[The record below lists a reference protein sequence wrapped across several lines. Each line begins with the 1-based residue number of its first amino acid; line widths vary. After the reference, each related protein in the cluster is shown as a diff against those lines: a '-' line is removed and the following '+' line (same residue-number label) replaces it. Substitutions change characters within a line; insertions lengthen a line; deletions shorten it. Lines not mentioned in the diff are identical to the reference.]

1 MKKIYRLKKN
11 HEIASI
17 VLKRQRVSSEHFVVY
32 YLYNKENEDKINEI
46 NTKVAISVSKKYG
59 KAFERNKAKR
69 QVREIIRPSLSLFN
83 NKKIVIVIKTNSKGI
98 KFDSLKEE
106 LLILMK
112 KVSKKGEKNE
122 QKNN

>member
-1 MKKIYRLKKN
+1 MKKVYRLKKN

-32 YLYNKENEDKINEI
+32 FLSNKEDLENEI
-46 NTKVAISVSKKYG
+46 NAKVAISVSKKYG

-69 QVREIIRPSLSLFN
+69 QVREIVRPSLSLLK
-83 NKKIVIVIKTNSKGI
+83 NKKVVIVVKTNSKDV
-98 KFDSLKEE
+98 KFDILKEE

-112 KVSKKGEKNE
+112 RISKKGE
-122 QKNN
+122 QKWIKK